1 MPARYHPLFD
11 GLWNDDK
18 FEGAPFEEIG
28 FFAYLFGNPRQR
40 PSGIYRITDEQIVV
54 DTKLPA
60 RKVAAYV
67 ADLDTRLAIV
77 RDGAWLFVVGYFG
90 RQPKHD
96 NLVGGVEADVSR
108 CGSARI
114 LERWRNRYPTYA
126 RRSVDRRLSEL
137 LSQRSGNGR
146 PTVEEPIHQ
155 QSRAEQSST
164 EQSSTE
170 QSSTTVGNLEP
181 KSDSTGWRRVAD
193 RVADKMRTERRHRP
207 RKAKA

>member
-40 PSGIYRITDEQIVV
+40 PSGIYRITDEQIMV

-60 RKVAAYV
+60 RKVAAYL

-77 RDGAWLFVVGYFG
+77 RDGAWVFVVGYFG

-108 CGSARI
+108 CGSVRI

-126 RRSVDRRLSEL
+126 RRSADRRLSEL

-146 PTVEEPIHQ
+146 PTYT
-155 QSRAEQSST
+155 ST
-164 EQSSTE
+164 EQSNPIPE
-170 QSSTTVGNLEP
+170 QPIPEQPASTVGTPEP
-181 KSDSTGWRRVAD
+181 KSDSTGWRGVAD
-193 RVADKMRTERRHRP
+193 RVADKLRTEHRRRP